1 MRNALHEVTILFQLR
16 WMARVAGA
24 IILSSLV
31 LVFVARKVFLTELD
45 RNYGKA
51 VQAMRT
57 IDDLLLPA
65 VGFSVLVFLLVSSA
79 IVAFITYFISHH
91 VAWPIF
97 RAELFAEG
105 LHRGDLSTPT
115 FVRHGDQLRGLAT
128 ELERLHGSL
137 VSEVRTIGEALERIE
152 LLWEELDDVPPE
164 DLREKA
170 PEIFRRMQRE
180 LDAATEGRHS
190 PSGDV

>member
-24 IILSSLV
+24 ITAASLG
-31 LVFVARKVFLTELD
+31 LLFVVRKVFLTKLD
-45 RNYGKA
+45 QNYGKA
-51 VQAMRT
+51 VQTMRA

-65 VGFSVLVFLLVSSA
+65 VGFSVLVFLLVSSVV
-79 IVAFITYFISHH
+79 VAAITYFLSHRL
-91 VAWPIF
+91 AWPIF

-128 ELERLHGSL
+128 ELERLHGGL
-137 VSEVRTIGEALERIE
+137 ESEVRTIGEALERME

-164 DLREKA
+164 ELREQS
-170 PEIFRRMQRE
+170 PEIFRRMQQE
-180 LDAATEGRHS
+180 LDAATEGRHR
-190 PSGDV
+190 PAGEV